1 LADIVEVL
9 QSVLPAIIRQQISS
23 RLLAMRRFKI
33 VVLGLVGMLG
43 LCPTLLAQ
51 QRGGSGMSSGS
62 GFGGGAGG
70 MSGISSSGGFNT
82 GAGGFGSMGQ
92 TSNSASGAG
101 GMSSGAFGSRNLGG
115 GLSAGQSNFSGANR
129 GKNTV
134 GTPGEV
140 GGLQGNERF
149 TRNGRAAGQFVGAD
163 GADTANMIGVMAGA
177 QNAALQG
184 LSRSLNNLN
193 PNQNRQEG
201 NTRAKKTVRA
211 VRSVEFEYRAPQVAV
226 INTNLGTR
234 LTKSKAIA
242 AQGNIGVAM
251 EGRTA
256 VLTGMVAN
264 EHARDLAARLCLLEP
279 GVSKVENRLTIPEE
293 LTPPSEPAFA
303 PPVPIP

>member
-1 LADIVEVL
+1 MRFTIPLSLVCCL
-9 QSVLPAIIRQQISS
+9 GISS
-23 RLLAMRRFKI
+23 VAF
-33 VVLGLVGMLG
+33 
-43 LCPTLLAQ
+43 AQ
-51 QRGGSGMSSGS
+51 QRSSGS
-62 GFGGGAGG
+62 SGFGNTSSG

-82 GAGGFGSMGQ
+82 GSGGFGSFGQ
-92 TSNSASGAG
+92 TSNTASGAG

-115 GLSAGQSNFSGANR
+115 GLSAGQSSFSGANR

-134 GTPGEV
+134 GQPGEV

-149 TRNGRAAGQFVGAD
+149 TRQGRAAGQFVGAD

-193 PNQNRQEG
+193 PNQGKQEG

-211 VRSVEFEYRAPQVAV
+211 VRSVEFEYRAPAVAV
-226 INTNLGTR
+226 MNTNLGTR
-234 LTKSKAIA
+234 LTKSKAVA
-242 AQGNIGVAM
+242 AQGNLTVAM

-256 VLTGMVAN
+256 VLTGTVAN

-279 GVSKVENRLTIPEE
+279 GVSKVENRLTIPED
-293 LTPPSEPAFA
+293 LTPPSTPAFA
-303 PPVPIP
+303 PPAPNP

>member
-1 LADIVEVL
+1 
-9 QSVLPAIIRQQISS
+9 
-23 RLLAMRRFKI
+23 MRRLRNF
-33 VVLGLVGMLG
+33 VLGIVGVLG
-43 LCPTLLAQ
+43 LCPALLAQ
-51 QRGGSGMSSGS
+51 RSGGTGMSSGT
-62 GFGGGAGG
+62 GG

-82 GAGGFGSMGQ
+82 GSGGFGSMGQ

-101 GMSSGAFGSRNLGG
+101 GMSSGTFGSRNLGG
-115 GLSAGQSNFSGANR
+115 GLSAGQSNFGGSNR
-129 GKNTV
+129 GQNTV

-163 GADTANMIGVMAGA
+163 GADTANMIGIMAGA

-184 LSRSLNNLN
+184 LSRSLNNMN

-211 VRSVEFEYRAPQVAV
+211 VRSVEFEYKAPQAAL

-234 LTKSKAIA
+234 LTKSKAVA
-242 AQGNIGVAM
+242 AQGNIAVSM

-256 VLTGMVAN
+256 VLTGAVAN

-293 LTPPSEPAFA
+293 LSPPSVPPA
-303 PPVPIP
+303 PVP